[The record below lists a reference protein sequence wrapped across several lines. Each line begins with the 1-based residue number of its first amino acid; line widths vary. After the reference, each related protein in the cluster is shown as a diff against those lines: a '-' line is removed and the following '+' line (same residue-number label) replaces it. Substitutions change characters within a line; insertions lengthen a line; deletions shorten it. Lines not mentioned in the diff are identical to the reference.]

1 VVQGKNTKGSK
12 LQKVVDGDFMA
23 DFLPYTDEKEVLIAS
38 RTACIKVKL
47 EEIPLHS
54 RGAQGV
60 KAIKLAPKDSVIRL
74 A

>member
-1 VVQGKNTKGSK
+1 
-12 LQKVVDGDFMA
+12 MA
-23 DFLPYTDEKEVLIAS
+23 DFFPYSNEKEVLIAS
-38 RTACIKVKL
+38 RKACIKVNID
-47 EEIPLHS
+47 EIPTYS